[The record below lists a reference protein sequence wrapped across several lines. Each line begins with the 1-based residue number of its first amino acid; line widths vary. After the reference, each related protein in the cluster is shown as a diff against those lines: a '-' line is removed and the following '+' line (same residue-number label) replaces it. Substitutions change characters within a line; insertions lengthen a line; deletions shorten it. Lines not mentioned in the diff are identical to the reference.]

1 MLMIATMSMT
11 VKMTMMM
18 ERMSIG
24 DGNGDD
30 GVLMKGVVR
39 MTMLVTI
46 MSMIVVTILMMM
58 LVANHW

>member
-1 MLMIATMSMT
+1 MIATMSMT
-11 VKMTMMM
+11 VKMTMMMM

-46 MSMIVVTILMMM
+46 MVTI
-58 LVANHW
+58 